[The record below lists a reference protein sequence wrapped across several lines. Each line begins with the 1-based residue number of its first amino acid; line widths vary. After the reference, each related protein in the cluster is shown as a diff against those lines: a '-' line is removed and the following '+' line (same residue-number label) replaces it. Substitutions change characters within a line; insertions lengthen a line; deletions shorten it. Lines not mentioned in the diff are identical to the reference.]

1 MAAPLLAPIVWAQRK
16 ASLYFAI
23 NLPDVTESKIELSA
37 TGLKFSGVSSKKA
50 YVADI
55 EFFGELDTAAEV
67 RSPPPPRGPA
77 TPYPSPSPSPT
88 RAPLPPA
95 VTWWC
100 RCS

>member
-37 TGLKFSGVSSKKA
+37 TGLKFSGVSSKKS

-67 RSPPPPRGPA
+67 RSLPPRAAASPR
-77 TPYPSPSPSPT
+77 PWPSPSIFPH
-88 RAPLPPA
+88 PLAAYPGA
-95 VTWWC
+95 
-100 RCS
+100 R